1 MDVVAQIDWNKHTLN
16 GLIQIPDRIVSKVA
30 KETLDLS
37 ETIIPADTHTLVE
50 TTMANGVRGG
60 NGDYYLKSDPQTE
73 KGVNYATYVWNMSGV
88 HWTTP
93 GTNNKWFARTLKI
106 HGATIINSAIDK
118 GWKEVM

>member
-16 GLIQIPDRIVSKVA
+16 GLREIPDRILYKVA

-37 ETIIPADTHTLVE
+37 YPTIPKDT
-50 TTMANGVRGG
+50 TTMARSSMSGGVRGG
-60 NGDYYLKSDPQTE
+60 NGDFYIGSYTDYAKYPWNME
-73 KGVNYATYVWNMSGV
+73 GVN
-88 HWTTP
+88 WTTP
-93 GTNNKWFARTLKI
+93 GTNNKWFARALKT